1 MLLAWRDRYRAAGG
15 IGSINC
21 TEPVLLSFHV
31 HAWGSVM
38 HCKPY
43 LPHKTCTGCGRPFAW
58 RRKWAR
64 CWEEVRH
71 CSERCRREARRR
83 SLAS

>member
-1 MLLAWRDRYRAAGG
+1 
-15 IGSINC
+15 
-21 TEPVLLSFHV
+21 
-31 HAWGSVM
+31 M